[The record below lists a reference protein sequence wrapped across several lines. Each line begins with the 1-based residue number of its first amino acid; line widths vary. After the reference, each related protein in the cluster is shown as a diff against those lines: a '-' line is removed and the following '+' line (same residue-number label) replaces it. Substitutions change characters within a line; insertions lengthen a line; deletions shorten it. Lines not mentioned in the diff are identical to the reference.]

1 MKQKTKEKEKK
12 NKFKTPTSRRRDC
25 LNQDLKYIELLSGRS
40 NNTQRNINFF
50 FKYLVID
57 ITR

>member
-1 MKQKTKEKEKK
+1 MNTLIFILLIMKQKTKEKEKK

-40 NNTQRNINFF
+40 NNTQRNI
-50 FKYLVID
+50 KG
-57 ITR
+57 